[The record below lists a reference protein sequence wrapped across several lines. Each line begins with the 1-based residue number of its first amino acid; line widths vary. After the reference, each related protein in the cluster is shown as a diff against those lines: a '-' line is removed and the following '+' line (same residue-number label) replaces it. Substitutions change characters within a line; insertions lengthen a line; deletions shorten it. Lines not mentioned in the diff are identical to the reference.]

1 MQEQISRRRLLE
13 GGAGLF
19 VAASVAGCSAFSTNP
34 TDKKSKAGNTAAN
47 VKEKESPQ
55 LAALVKQG
63 KLPALGERLP
73 KNPLVVKPLNGAGVY
88 GGTWHSCMVGE
99 DDTGWLQNAPGYE
112 PEVRLA
118 PKADGGAATQGII
131 ANVCEYEVHNGGRE
145 YVLRIRDGLK
155 WSDGTPC
162 TAEDLMFG
170 MVDVT
175 LSTDLHPDGLYDLF
189 LENGSTDKV
198 VKVEQQDERTVRFTY
213 QQPKAGFLY
222 QIAVDTFLKAGPYG
236 FLLPKHYLK
245 QFHKKYNPGAD
256 SLAKKAQLTDW
267 TALFTAKQDP
277 YHNSDEPTLYAW
289 KVTTPIG
296 ASSAV
301 VLDRNPYFWKV
312 DQQGRQL
319 PYIDQCRVEIV
330 QDVQVEMLKLMNGEI
345 EMQFRNFDTPQN
357 KPVLAQNRT
366 KGSYQFIDMPSNNS
380 NTMIIDINQTI
391 KDPVKQKLYRNKNFR
406 IGLSY
411 AINRKNIIDAV
422 YAGQG
427 EPWQAAPS
435 KHSPAYNER
444 LAKQYTEYS
453 KAKANQYLDK
463 AGLTKRNSSG
473 MRLGADGKPVTLTIM
488 VDTDFPDHT
497 KVLEFVQKDW
507 KAVGI
512 GLTIQPVADALFSQR
527 EQANQQEAATW
538 TCTDWDPVAGTG
550 GNHYY
555 VPSNNGS
562 TRYGVLWAQW
572 YVDNGKDGEE
582 PPPEVKKQLQL
593 WTTMRTT
600 YDAQKAATYAKQIL
614 DIAADQ
620 FYSIGISSY
629 PNDYGIVKNTMH
641 NVPLKMHGTLV
652 TPGPTNPEQYYIS

>member
-1 MQEQISRRRLLE
+1 MHETISRRRLLE
-13 GGAGLF
+13 GGAGLLA
-19 VAASVAGCSAFSTNP
+19 VASAAGCSAFSTSP
-34 TDKKSKAGNTAAN
+34 TDKKTKASKGGSS
-47 VKEKESPQ
+47 KEKEAPA

-63 KLPALGERLP
+63 KLHPVGERLP
-73 KNPLVVKPLNGAGVY
+73 KNPLVVKTVKSAGVY

-118 PKADGGAATQGII
+118 PNADGGAATQGII
-131 ANVCEYEVHNGGRE
+131 ANICEYEVHNGGRE

-155 WSDGTPC
+155 WSDGEPC
-162 TAEDLMFG
+162 TADDLMFG

-175 LSTDLHPDGLYDLF
+175 LSTELHPDGMYDLF
-189 LENGSTDKV
+189 MENGSTTKP
-198 VKVEQQDERTVRFTY
+198 VKVEKQDERTVRFTY

-222 QIAVDTFLKAGPYG
+222 QIAVNTFLKAGPYG
-236 FLLPKHYLK
+236 LILPKHYLK
-245 QFHKKYNPGAD
+245 QFHKKYNPDAD
-256 SLAKKAQLTDW
+256 SIAKKQQLSDW

-277 YHNSDEPTLYAW
+277 YHNSDQPTLFAW

-296 ASSAV
+296 AGSAV
-301 VLDRNPYFWKV
+301 VLDRNPYYWKV

-330 QDVQVEMLKLMNGEI
+330 QDVQVELLKIMNGEI

-366 KGSYQFIDMPSNNS
+366 KGRYQFIDVPSNNS

-391 KDPVKQKLYRNKNFR
+391 KDPVKRKLYQNKNFR

-411 AINRKNIIDAV
+411 AINRKNIIDGV

-435 KHSPAYNER
+435 KNSPAYHER
-444 LAKQYTEYS
+444 LAKQYTQHS
-453 KAKANQYLDK
+453 KAKANQYLDQ

-473 MRLGADGKPVTLTIM
+473 MRLGADGRPVTLTIM

-497 KVLEFVQKDW
+497 KVLELVQKDW

-512 GLTIQPVADALFSQR
+512 GLHVQPVSDALFGER
-527 EQANQQEAATW
+527 EAANQEEAATW

-550 GNHYY
+550 GNHYF
-555 VPSNNGS
+555 VPSNDGS

-572 YVDNGKDGEE
+572 YVNNGKGGEK
-582 PPPEVKKQLQL
+582 PPAQVRQQMAL
-593 WTTMRTT
+593 WTKMRTE
-600 YDAQKAATYAKQIL
+600 YNADKAAGYAKQIL

-629 PNDYGIVKNTMH
+629 PNDFGIVKNTMH
-641 NVPLKMHGTLV
+641 NVPSPMHGTLV